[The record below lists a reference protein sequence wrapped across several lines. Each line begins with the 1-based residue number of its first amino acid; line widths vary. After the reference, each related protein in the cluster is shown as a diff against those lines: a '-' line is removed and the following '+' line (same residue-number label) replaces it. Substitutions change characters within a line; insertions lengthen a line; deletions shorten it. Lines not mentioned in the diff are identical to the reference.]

1 MPKTG
6 YCGDDC
12 NYCPRYLATQ
22 SGDEKRLKE
31 VAVIW
36 RMIGWRNTDELPEK
50 IACHGCA
57 TVKIC
62 GLGIKDCVIEK
73 GIDGCGKCGEYP
85 CDKLL
90 KIFENNKKEAIICRE
105 KLSKAD
111 YDLFQKAFFTKKER
125 LDRINKAIK

>member
-1 MPKTG
+1 MLKPG
-6 YCGDDC
+6 YCGDNC

-22 SGDEKRLKE
+22 SGDEELLKE
-31 VAVIW
+31 VAVMW
-36 RMIGWRNTDELPEK
+36 RMIGWRNTIEPPKK

-73 GIDGCGKCGEYP
+73 GIDSCGKCLEYP
-85 CDKLL
+85 CEKLI
-90 KIFENNKKEAIICRE
+90 KIFESNKKEAVICRE
-105 KLSKAD
+105 KLSEAD

-125 LDRINKAIK
+125 LDRINKTKK